1 MRRTARHCW
10 GKPHPRH
17 LEDISRRDGLLTVSL
32 SGPRLPCVLNV
43 EHRSSSRV
51 EGQGSE
57 GTDVREPTVD
67 PAVVV
72 AADYFE
78 SYSVVGLLAAIG
90 VLFVAVAFGA
100 GRLLRPVVP
109 TPEKLLTYECGVD
122 PVGEGWAHTQV
133 RYYVYAFLYVIFAV
147 DSIFL
152 FPWATV
158 FAAPGYGATTL
169 VEMFIFLGFLAVGLL
184 YAYKKGVLTWM

>member
-1 MRRTARHCW
+1 M
-10 GKPHPRH
+10 
-17 LEDISRRDGLLTVSL
+17 
-32 SGPRLPCVLNV
+32 
-43 EHRSSSRV
+43 
-51 EGQGSE
+51 
-57 GTDVREPTVD
+57 TDVAELPDVTSLPGVTD
-67 PAVVV
+67 LTALPGVTDLTPLPDVTSLTALPDVTSPSGSAVL
-72 AADYFE
+72 AADYFH
-78 SYSVVGLLAAIG
+78 SYSVVGLLAVIG

-184 YAYKKGVLTWM
+184 YAWKKGVLEWT

>member
-1 MRRTARHCW
+1 MR
-10 GKPHPRH
+10 
-17 LEDISRRDGLLTVSL
+17 
-32 SGPRLPCVLNV
+32 
-43 EHRSSSRV
+43 HRGSAGIRWE
-51 EGQGSE
+51 EGS
-57 GTDVREPTVD
+57 DVREMVQGALRESLPGTMPAAVRE
-67 PAVVV
+67 PAVVL
-72 AADYFE
+72 AADYFR
-78 SYSVVGLLAAIG
+78 SYSVVGLLAVVG

-169 VEMFIFLGFLAVGLL
+169 IEMFIFLGFLTVGLL
-184 YAYKKGVLTWM
+184 YAYKKGVLAWT

>member
-1 MRRTARHCW
+1 MA
-10 GKPHPRH
+10 
-17 LEDISRRDGLLTVSL
+17 DV
-32 SGPRLPCVLNV
+32 
-43 EHRSSSRV
+43 
-51 EGQGSE
+51 
-57 GTDVREPTVD
+57 TDVTGVTDSAGATRVSGVSGVPVD
-67 PAVVV
+67 GTTAL
-72 AADYFE
+72 ASEYFQ
-78 SYSVVGLLAAIG
+78 SYSVIGLLALVG

-100 GRLLRPVVP
+100 GRLLRPIVP

-184 YAYKKGVLTWM
+184 YAWKKGVLAWA

>member
-1 MRRTARHCW
+1 MRERGA
-10 GKPHPRH
+10 
-17 LEDISRRDGLLTVSL
+17 
-32 SGPRLPCVLNV
+32 
-43 EHRSSSRV
+43 
-51 EGQGSE
+51 
-57 GTDVREPTVD
+57 DVPEPTVLAAGHVAAGD
-67 PAVVV
+67 VAGVHVAVGDLAADY

-78 SYSVVGLLAAIG
+78 AYSVVGLLAVIG

-184 YAYKKGVLTWM
+184 YAYKKGVLTWA

>member
-1 MRRTARHCW
+1 MTGVADVTGVADAVGLTGASGASLVSGVPVNGPAGPAGPTGPTA
-10 GKPHPRH
+10 
-17 LEDISRRDGLLTVSL
+17 L
-32 SGPRLPCVLNV
+32 
-43 EHRSSSRV
+43 
-51 EGQGSE
+51 
-57 GTDVREPTVD
+57 
-67 PAVVV
+67 
-72 AADYFE
+72 AAEYFQ
-78 SYSVVGLLAAIG
+78 SYSVIGLLALVG

-184 YAYKKGVLTWM
+184 YAWKKGVLAWA

>member
-1 MRRTARHCW
+1 M
-10 GKPHPRH
+10 
-17 LEDISRRDGLLTVSL
+17 
-32 SGPRLPCVLNV
+32 
-43 EHRSSSRV
+43 
-51 EGQGSE
+51 
-57 GTDVREPTVD
+57 TDVAELPDVTSLPDVTD
-67 PAVVV
+67 LTALPGVTDLTPLPDVTSLTALPDVTSPSGSAVL
-72 AADYFE
+72 ASDYFH
-78 SYSVVGLLAAIG
+78 SYSVVGLLAVIG

-184 YAYKKGVLTWM
+184 YAWKKGVLEWT